1 MKILGCVHIW
11 FIHRCCTHNDQ
22 ERETSSHQQ
31 SPYWNT
37 GCLIY
42 FFEFLPLRQKE
53 RFEPEAH
60 LHGDIQSDLE
70 FAGHPVLLFRG
81 RFI

>member
-1 MKILGCVHIW
+1 MEILGCVHIC

-53 RFEPEAH
+53 RFVPEAH
-60 LHGDIQSDLE
+60 LHVNKCPGTRIL
-70 FAGHPVLLFRG
+70 GNMTYL
-81 RFI
+81 